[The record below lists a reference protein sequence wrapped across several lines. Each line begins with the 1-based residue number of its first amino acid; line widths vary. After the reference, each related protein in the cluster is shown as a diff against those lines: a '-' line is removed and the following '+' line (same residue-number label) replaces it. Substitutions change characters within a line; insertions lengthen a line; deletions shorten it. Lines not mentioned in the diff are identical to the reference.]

1 MIAWLRYWIYNDQDA
16 KRYFFGDD
24 CVMCTSPW
32 TKTQRKNWP

>member
-1 MIAWLRYWIYNDQDA
+1 MIAWLRYWIYNDQGA

-32 TKTQRKNWP
+32 TKTQRKNWR